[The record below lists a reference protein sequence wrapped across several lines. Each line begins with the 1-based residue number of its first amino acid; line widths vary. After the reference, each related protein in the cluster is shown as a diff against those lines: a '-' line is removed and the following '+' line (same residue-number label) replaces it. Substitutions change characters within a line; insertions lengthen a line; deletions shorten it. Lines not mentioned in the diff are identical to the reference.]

1 MGVQLNRQQFADLL
15 GKSPKWIGELIKKG
29 LPVESGGGRGTQL
42 VIDSE
47 KAITWLIDY
56 EVNRQ
61 VGAALDAN
69 MPQQGTI
76 EGEELL
82 LTMAKRR
89 KAWVEAD
96 KAEKTVINN
105 EDVAQFF
112 YGVSTV
118 FSSELDGYGPRL
130 SSELAVINDPA
141 TIRHMLFTESRRV
154 RAATADRLTQFV
166 DEYCQKRDTDNN
178 SETAEECSGMGD

>member
-1 MGVQLNRQQFADLL
+1 MGVRLNRQQFADLL

-69 MPQQGTI
+69 MPQQGTL

-82 LTMAKRR
+82 HLMAKRR

-96 KAEKTVINN
+96 KAEDIVVVK
-105 EDVAQFF
+105 EEAAQFF
-112 YGVSTV
+112 YEVSTV
-118 FSSELDGYGPRL
+118 FASELDGFGSRL
-130 SSELAVINDPA
+130 ASELATIDDPA
-141 TIRHMLFTESRRV
+141 TIKHIIFAESRRV
-154 RAATADRLTQFV
+154 RAATADRLTQFHA
-166 DEYCQKRDTDNN
+166 EYSGKRDTDH
-178 SETAEECSGMGD
+178 SGETAEECGGMGD

>member
-47 KAITWLIDY
+47 KAINWLIDY

-61 VGAALDAN
+61 VGAALDAD
-69 MPQQGTI
+69 MPKQGTL

-96 KAEKTVINN
+96 KAEEAVINK
-105 EDVAQFF
+105 EDAAQFF
-112 YGVSTV
+112 YEVCTV
-118 FSSELDGYGPRL
+118 YASELDGFGSRL
-130 SSELAVINDPA
+130 ASELATIDDPA
-141 TIRHMLFTESRRV
+141 TIKHILFAESRRV
-154 RAATADRLTQFV
+154 RAATADRLTQFA
-166 DEYCQKRDTDNN
+166 DEYPKKRDTDSN
-178 SETAEECSGMGD
+178 SETAEGRRELGE